1 MVGTRVKI
9 QLAFVVVF
17 LLGFAAGALSLAAY
31 LRRMEAGRPAV
42 WTGRFDRERF
52 VKQLSEAVGL
62 RPEQMG
68 VLNGVLDEVREEF
81 ISLRKR
87 LNPQFEEV
95 RKRARTRIRSILD
108 AEQQTRFDAFAKR
121 WEEAR
126 QSEEQARSR
135 PRNQERA
142 P

>member
-9 QLAFVVVF
+9 QLAFVVIFV
-17 LLGFAAGALSLAAY
+17 LGFAAGALSLAAY
-31 LRRMEAGRPAV
+31 VRRMEPARPAV

-52 VKQLSEAVGL
+52 VKQLSETVGL
-62 RPEQMG
+62 RQEQMG
-68 VLNGVLDEVREEF
+68 ALNAVLDEAREEF
-81 ISLRKR
+81 VSLRRR

-95 RKRARTRIRSILD
+95 RKRVRNQIRGILD
-108 AEQQTRFDAFAKR
+108 AEQQSRFDAFAKR

-126 QSEEQARSR
+126 QEEERARSR
-135 PRNQERA
+135 PTGQERT